1 MIYIID
7 MGSSVFVAFLPI
19 LLFLLVNVVNIF
31 LSIWAYRDSR
41 KRGNSKEFSLIIL
54 VAVLFF
60 PIIGLIVY
68 LVIRKD

>member
-1 MIYIID
+1 MME
-7 MGSSVFVAFLPI
+7 MGGGGVFFAFLPI

-31 LSIWAYRDSR
+31 ISIWAYRDSR
-41 KRGNSKEFSLIIL
+41 KRGNSKEFSLIVL
-54 VAVLFF
+54 VALLLF